1 MKNTKVLCLI
11 IPSLMMAKSVN
22 FDEVLKLSLQN
33 NLELKAKKTDT
44 EKAKQSYLEA
54 DGSNFGVLKFNEN
67 VSRTNHAGYVFGT
80 KMAQRNASFA
90 DFGFDQFLSWMRTN
104 QQGDIL
110 STQPNKLNN
119 PEAITN
125 YESKLSY
132 DLPIFTGW
140 KITNAKKMTQL
151 QIQANEFRYK
161 ADEKALS
168 LEVLKA
174 YNGAVA
180 AKQFI
185 KATNSAKE
193 ATQKFISFATEMH
206 KEGFITQIDVKQAQ
220 VYDLDVDAKIAEAG
234 ANFELAIAY
243 LRFLSG
249 DNEIKDVN
257 ELQYFTAQNTKLD
270 LIQNDAMQ
278 NRDDLKW
285 MSLNKQTAQA
295 NVDYTKG
302 DMLPMIGMHIEY
314 GFNDNNFAKLN
325 SENDYYLIA
334 GGLEYKIFDGQMRNR
349 QVEKARLDAIK
360 ASNYEQYMQNG
371 IKLEVEKNMI
381 TFETKQKIV
390 TQKQKALELATDV
403 KTKTEELYQNKL
415 TTMTNLLLQE
425 ANLEKSKAELIMAQY
440 DEALAGANLKI
451 SIGKSLENEG
461 VNK

>member
-1 MKNTKVLCLI
+1 
-11 IPSLMMAKSVN
+11 
-22 FDEVLKLSLQN
+22 
-33 NLELKAKKTDT
+33 
-44 EKAKQSYLEA
+44 
-54 DGSNFGVLKFNEN
+54 
-67 VSRTNHAGYVFGT
+67 
-80 KMAQRNASFA
+80 
-90 DFGFDQFLSWMRTN
+90 
-104 QQGDIL
+104 
-110 STQPNKLNN
+110 
-119 PEAITN
+119 
-125 YESKLSY
+125 
-132 DLPIFTGW
+132 
-140 KITNAKKMTQL
+140 MTQL

-220 VYDLDVDAKIAEAG
+220 VYDLYVDAKIAEAG

-257 ELQYFTAQNTKLD
+257 QLQYFTAQNTKLD

>member
-90 DFGFDQFLSWMRTN
+90 DFGFDQFLSWMPT

-381 TFETKQKIV
+381 TFGTKQKIV

>member
-1 MKNTKVLCLI
+1 
-11 IPSLMMAKSVN
+11 MMAKSVN

-90 DFGFDQFLSWMRTN
+90 DFGFDQFLSNMPGLVAQTT
-104 QQGDIL
+104 QP
-110 STQPNKLNN
+110 STVLGIEPNKLNN

-257 ELQYFTAQNTKLD
+257 QLQYFTAQNTKLD

-302 DMLPMIGMHIEY
+302 DMLPMIGMHVEY